1 MCAYGSTIVLNPI
14 WMQLYHE
21 NINNTTYPT
30 QLETSLYSYAKTTTL
45 SNKNKKPISKDIRK
59 HMDFYESVSILYDQ
73 KFINVDHSS
82 KQRNYLQYMNED
94 TFGTVHTF
102 QVQWK
107 NRKTW
112 VYVNMY
118 PELYD
123 VQAIEYIE
131 IGIIFSFYVLILYG
145 FMKKRVQII
154 EKLTQDISY
163 LENGDWTHAIGVEG
177 QDELGRLAQQID
189 EMRLYAYE
197 NQQAERRASQ
207 ANHDLITSMSH
218 DIRTPL
224 ATLKGYLEIL
234 SLKKG
239 EEER

>member
-30 QLETSLYSYAKTTTL
+30 QLETSLHSYAKTTTL
-45 SNKNKKPISKDIRK
+45 SNKNKKPISKAIRK

-94 TFGTVHTF
+94 TFGTLHTF

-123 VQAIEYIE
+123 MQAIEYIE

-163 LENGDWTHAIGVEG
+163 LENGDWC
-177 QDELGRLAQQID
+177 GRP
-189 EMRLYAYE
+189 R
-197 NQQAERRASQ
+197 
-207 ANHDLITSMSH
+207 
-218 DIRTPL
+218 
-224 ATLKGYLEIL
+224 
-234 SLKKG
+234 
-239 EEER
+239 